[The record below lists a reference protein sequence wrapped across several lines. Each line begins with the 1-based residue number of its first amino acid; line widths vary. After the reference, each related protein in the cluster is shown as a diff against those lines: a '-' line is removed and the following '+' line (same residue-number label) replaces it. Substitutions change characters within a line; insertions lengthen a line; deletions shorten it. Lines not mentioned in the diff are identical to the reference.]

1 MAYKVTVTYKR
12 PNTGVDFPKAADH
25 DSDYYDWIRQ
35 EYQDRSISPSFELSE
50 DELTLKASSECAD
63 RATYDAWRAADDA
76 DGRYAATVRAGINSD
91 LAARN
96 ITVKIDADE
105 DGTVTN
111 LVAEGNALP

>member
-25 DSDYYDWIRQ
+25 DSDYYDWLRQ

-76 DGRYAATVRAGINSD
+76 DGRYAATVRGIT
-91 LAARN
+91 
-96 ITVKIDADE
+96 IKIDAEE

>member
-1 MAYKVTVTYKR
+1 M
-12 PNTGVDFPKAADH
+12 
-25 DSDYYDWIRQ
+25 
-35 EYQDRSISPSFELSE
+35 SE